1 LIRHLNIEI
10 DHIIE
15 GCRKKDPRAQR
26 MLYEQYSS
34 RMYGVCLRYSNSTA
48 DAQDTLHEGFL
59 KIFEKIGQFES
70 RGAFE
75 GWIRRIMVNTA
86 LEKFR
91 NKYKII
97 ELQEN
102 ITDFD
107 SQDEHDIS
115 GNLTVQEIMKMI
127 DELSPQYKIVFNLY
141 AIEGYSHKEIS
152 EKLNISE
159 GTSKS
164 NLSRARAILQEK
176 VNFFYNHSIR
186 TGTAI

>member
-1 LIRHLNIEI
+1 MNIDI

-15 GCRKKDPRAQR
+15 GCRKKDPKAQR

-34 RMYGVCLRYSNSTA
+34 RMYGVCLRYCNSAT
-48 DAQDTLHEGFL
+48 DAQDILHEGFI
-59 KIFEKIGQFES
+59 KIFEKIEQFES

-86 LEKFR
+86 LERFR
-91 NKYKII
+91 NKYKVID
-97 ELQEN
+97 LHEN
-102 ITDFD
+102 ISDFD
-107 SQDEHDIS
+107 SFDESDLS
-115 GNLTVQEIMKMI
+115 ENVTVQEIMKMI

-152 EKLNISE
+152 SMLNISE

-164 NLSRARAILQEK
+164 NLSRARSILQEK
-176 VNFFYNHSIR
+176 VKFFYNQSIR